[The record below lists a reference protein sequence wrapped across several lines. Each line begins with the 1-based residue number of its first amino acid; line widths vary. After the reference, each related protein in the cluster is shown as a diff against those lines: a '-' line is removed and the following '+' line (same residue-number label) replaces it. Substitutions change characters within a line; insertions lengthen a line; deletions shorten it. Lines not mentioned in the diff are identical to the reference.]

1 MQALLSASETDQG
14 EVFSLS
20 ILIPQSL
27 STTRRQQAVA
37 IHRASGAPGHQNQR
51 EHGWPILQEA

>member
-27 STTRRQQAVA
+27 STTGRQQAVA

-51 EHGWPILQEA
+51 EDS